1 MLLKCKEN
9 GVREEV
15 VELVSKYFKSKLLSK
30 DEIKCRQEFI
40 SNVLRNREK
49 FLTGK
54 DISPTF
60 RDYEGIHLQTH
71 RIRCLDPDTDYCGMQ
86 GTKLQKQVLKEY
98 FINPDKINSEADKI
112 IEKYSYL

>member
-1 MLLKCKEN
+1 M
-9 GVREEV
+9 
-15 VELVSKYFKSKLLSK
+15 
-30 DEIKCRQEFI
+30 
-40 SNVLRNREK
+40 RNREK

-60 RDYEGIHLQTH
+60 RDYEDIRLQTY
-71 RIRCLDPDTDYCGMQ
+71 RIRCLDTDTDYCGMK